1 MVSGP
6 SARDP
11 AAVLGAPVRDADRR
25 PLGTVEQVYVDPADG
40 RARWV
45 LLDGD
50 LVGGRPALVPV
61 EGARLAAGWLEVP
74 FDARAIAG
82 APHHEPGRELS
93 PADEDEV
100 LAHYRRHARRPVP
113 GGPATAH
120 PGGDT
125 GGGKPAGDA
134 PADRDVEAGQTV
146 VRSEERLRVGLERR
160 ETGRV
165 RIRTTIR
172 SETVTRTVE
181 VRHDEVEVHREPIA
195 DGAPVLGGG
204 PAGVVPA
211 ALSPQ
216 VLDLV
221 LYAERAVAVTET
233 VPVERIVVG
242 TRTVV
247 GTETVSAELRREQVD
262 LDVSDGSG

>member
-1 MVSGP
+1 M
-6 SARDP
+6 
-11 AAVLGAPVRDADRR
+11 LGAPVRDADRR

-100 LAHYRRHARRPVP
+100 LAHYRRHARHPGADGPVTAP
-113 GGPATAH
+113 PEGDAADGGPAR
-120 PGGDT
+120 
-125 GGGKPAGDA
+125 DA
-134 PADRDVEAGQTV
+134 PADRDVEAGQTI
-146 VRSEERLRVGLERR
+146 VRSAERLRVGLKRR

-181 VRHDEVEVHREPIA
+181 VRHDEVEVLREPIA
-195 DGAPVLGGG
+195 DGVPAVAGG
-204 PAGVVPA
+204 PGGAVVVE
-211 ALSPQ
+211 LSPQ

-221 LYAERAVAVTET
+221 LYAERAVAVKET

-247 GTETVSAELRREQVD
+247 GTETVTAELRREQVD
-262 LDVSDGSG
+262 LDVSDATR

>member
-1 MVSGP
+1 M
-6 SARDP
+6 
-11 AAVLGAPVRDADRR
+11 LGAPVRDADRR

-82 APHHEPGRELS
+82 APHHEPGRQLS

-100 LAHYRRHARRPVP
+100 LAHYRRHARHPTS
-113 GGPATAH
+113 GGPAAA
-120 PGGDT
+120 PSESG
-125 GGGKPAGDA
+125 AGDGGPA
-134 PADRDVEAGQTV
+134 DDSSADRDVEAGQTI

-181 VRHDEVEVHREPIA
+181 VRHDEVEVLREPIA
-195 DGAPVLGGG
+195 DG
-204 PAGVVPA
+204 VPA
-211 ALSPQ
+211 AGGPGGAVAMELSPQ

-221 LYAERAVAVTET
+221 LYAERAVAVKQT

-262 LDVSDGSG
+262 LDVSDGRG